1 MYSNKLYFLLFVLL
15 SFSTFSQKVK
25 VLEHDVEVKI
35 QELKS
40 FNTKFRECNLS
51 LMPNGDELYFMSDRS
66 RSGKNRVGDGD
77 IYRVVKTGNDWGIPE
92 FINQINTFNGE
103 DEPSIS
109 YDGEKIYFQSWK
121 SGWEG
126 TGGPYYEATIENGIL
141 KNIRGLG
148 GGINQFFRREYR
160 MNYGYA
166 TDGMAI
172 SPDGNLFIVAC
183 GSDYKGNMNLY
194 YSKKKL
200 GVWSFP
206 QLLMVSTLGDERS
219 VYIAA
224 DNQTVYFSSDGYDG
238 YGGLDI
244 FKTSFDGIKT
254 GPVTNIGQPFNSSK
268 DDMGFVISGKGEAA
282 FFIRDLDIFYADLN
296 EIKNEIKPL
305 SSSLIFGKVLFNNI
319 PIQRKILVQSNNGI
333 MVSSISDENGRYSI
347 SIPKSFSTAK
357 VYIEGDT
364 LIFNN
369 QEIVSEGKRYQEFE
383 VDFIAE
389 KKIEKIELTSD
400 QFDDSN
406 STYPKELKNQH
417 LENELVIYFDFD
429 NASINDVEFHKLKEL
444 LNRNLTSS
452 IVFIEGH
459 TDHIGTNEYNNEL
472 SRKRAEAVKKWF
484 MEYTGIKNTQI
495 DLRFKGETKTLNG
508 GQTDK
513 ERAKNR
519 RVTIKILS
527 I

>member
-1 MYSNKLYFLLFVLL
+1 MYSNNIYFLLVVLL
-15 SFSTFSQKVK
+15 SYSTFAQKVK
-25 VLEHDVEVKI
+25 VLEHGSKVKI

-40 FNTKFRECNLS
+40 LNTKFRECNLS
-51 LMPNGDELYFMSDRS
+51 LMPNGNELYFMSDRS
-66 RSGKNRVGDGD
+66 RSGKNMIGDGD
-77 IYRVVKTGNDWGIPE
+77 IYHVIKTGNDWGIPE

-121 SGWEG
+121 SGWKG

-160 MNYGYA
+160 LNYGYA

-183 GSDYKGNMNLY
+183 GNDYNGNMNLY
-194 YSKKKL
+194 YSVKKL

-206 QLLMVSTLGDERS
+206 QLLNASTMGNERS

-254 GPVTNIGQPFNSSK
+254 GPVTNIGQPFNTSK
-268 DDMGFVISGKGEAA
+268 NDMGFVISGRGEAA

-296 EIKNEIKPL
+296 ETNNEIKPL

-319 PIQRKILVQSNNGI
+319 PVQRKIILQSDNGI
-333 MVSSISDENGRYSI
+333 VVSSTSDENGRYSI
-347 SIPKSFSTAK
+347 SIPKSFSNAK
-357 VYIEGDT
+357 VYIEDDT
-364 LIFNN
+364 LIFNK
-369 QEIVSEGKRYQEFE
+369 QEIVSQGKRYQEFE
-383 VDFIAE
+383 LDFIAE
-389 KKIEKIELTSD
+389 KKIEKLELTLD
-400 QFDDSN
+400 QFDDSD
-406 STYPKELKNQH
+406 SIYPRELKNQH
-417 LENELVIYFDFD
+417 PVNELVIYFDFD
-429 NASINDVEFHKLKEL
+429 NASLNDAEFHKLKEL

-519 RVTIKILS
+519 RVTVKILS

>member
-1 MYSNKLYFLLFVLL
+1 M
-15 SFSTFSQKVK
+15 
-25 VLEHDVEVKI
+25 I
-35 QELKS
+35 
-40 FNTKFRECNLS
+40 
-51 LMPNGDELYFMSDRS
+51 
-66 RSGKNRVGDGD
+66 
-77 IYRVVKTGNDWGIPE
+77 I
-92 FINQINTFNGE
+92 
-103 DEPSIS
+103 
-109 YDGEKIYFQSWK
+109 
-121 SGWEG
+121 
-126 TGGPYYEATIENGIL
+126 
-141 KNIRGLG
+141 
-148 GGINQFFRREYR
+148 
-160 MNYGYA
+160 
-166 TDGMAI
+166 
-172 SPDGNLFIVAC
+172 
-183 GSDYKGNMNLY
+183 
-194 YSKKKL
+194 SKKKL

-224 DNQTVYFSSDGYDG
+224 DNQTIYFSSNGYDG

-282 FFIRDLDIFYADLN
+282 FFIRDLDIFYADLKKIN
-296 EIKNEIKPL
+296 NEIKPL

-319 PIQRKILVQSNNGI
+319 PIQREIIVQSNNGI
-333 MVSSISDENGRYSI
+333 IASSNSDENGRYSI

-357 VYIEGDT
+357 VYIEDDT

-369 QEIVSEGKRYQEFE
+369 QEIVSEDKRYQEFE

-389 KKIEKIELTSD
+389 KKIEKLEFSSD
-400 QFDDSN
+400 QFDDST

-417 LENELVIYFDFD
+417 PENELVIYFDFD
-429 NASINDVEFHKLKEL
+429 NASINEAEFHKLKEL

>member
-1 MYSNKLYFLLFVLL
+1 MNSKYLSFLLFLL
-15 SFSTFSQKVK
+15 LFSSAFAQKVK
-25 VLEHDVEVKI
+25 VLEHHSEVKI

-40 FNTKFRECNLS
+40 LNTKFRECNLS
-51 LMPNGDELYFMSDRS
+51 LMPNGNELYFMSDRS

-77 IYRVVKTGNDWGIPE
+77 IYRVIKIRNDWGIPE
-92 FINQINTFNGE
+92 FMNQINTFNGE

-183 GSDYKGNMNLY
+183 GSDYNGNMNLY

-254 GPVTNIGQPFNSSK
+254 GPITNIGQPFNTEK

-296 EIKNEIKPL
+296 EINNEIKPL

-319 PIQRKILVQSNNGI
+319 PIQRKVIVQSNNGI
-333 MVSSISDENGRYSI
+333 MASNISDENGSYSI

-357 VYIEGDT
+357 VYIEDDT
-364 LIFNN
+364 LIINS
-369 QEIVSEGKRYQEFE
+369 QKIVSEGKRYQEFE
-383 VDFIAE
+383 VDFVAE
-389 KKIEKIELTSD
+389 KKIEKLELTSN
-400 QFDDSN
+400 QLDDSK

-417 LENELVIYFDFD
+417 IKNELVIYFDFD
-429 NASINDVEFHKLKEL
+429 NASINDAEFQKLKEL

-484 MEYTGIKNTQI
+484 LEYTGIKNTQI

-513 ERAKNR
+513 ERAYNR

>member
-1 MYSNKLYFLLFVLL
+1 MYSNNIYFLLVVLL
-15 SFSTFSQKVK
+15 SYSTFAQKVK
-25 VLEHDVEVKI
+25 VLEHGSKVKI

-40 FNTKFRECNLS
+40 LNTKFRECNLS
-51 LMPNGDELYFMSDRS
+51 LMPNGNELYFMSDRS
-66 RSGKNRVGDGD
+66 RSGKNRIGDGD

-121 SGWEG
+121 SGWKG

-160 MNYGYA
+160 LNYGYA

-183 GSDYKGNMNLY
+183 GNDYNGNMNLY
-194 YSKKKL
+194 YSVKKL

-206 QLLMVSTLGDERS
+206 QLLNASTMGNERS

-254 GPVTNIGQPFNSSK
+254 GPVTNIGQPFNTSK
-268 DDMGFVISGKGEAA
+268 NDMGFVISGRGEAA

-296 EIKNEIKPL
+296 ETNNEIKPL

-319 PIQRKILVQSNNGI
+319 PVQRKIILQSDNGI
-333 MVSSISDENGRYSI
+333 VVSSTSDENGRYSI
-347 SIPKSFSTAK
+347 SIPKSFSNAK
-357 VYIEGDT
+357 VYIEDDT
-364 LIFNN
+364 LIFNK
-369 QEIVSEGKRYQEFE
+369 QEIVSQGKRYQEFE
-383 VDFIAE
+383 LDFIAE
-389 KKIEKIELTSD
+389 KKIEKLELTSD
-400 QFDDSN
+400 QFDDSD
-406 STYPKELKNQH
+406 SIYPKELINQH

-429 NASINDVEFHKLKEL
+429 NASINDAEFHKLKNL

-459 TDHIGTNEYNNEL
+459 ADHIGTNEYNNEL

-484 MEYTGIKNTQI
+484 IEYTGIKNTQI
-495 DLRFKGETKTLNG
+495 DLRYKGESKTLNK

-513 ERAKNR
+513 ERVKNR
-519 RVTIKILS
+519 RVTVKILS